1 MKYLKRFNESVLED
15 GEKFMSY
22 YKDDISDI
30 LVDFVFGYD
39 IRFLL
44 TSTYGYP
51 LLQIQILPKGYP
63 NHEDNPV
70 LIDADILDD
79 FKRLVD
85 FIKVEVGFNYN
96 HSYYFIDNNFNSIKT
111 DIFESSGSLVSMI
124 QMYFDGSKSF
134 TNTDDLT
141 YDLSIQK

>member
-22 YKDDISDI
+22 YKDDIRDI

-44 TSTYGYP
+44 TNTYGYP
-51 LLQIQILPKGYP
+51 LLQIQILPEGYP
-63 NHEDNPV
+63 NHEDIDPV
-70 LIDADILDD
+70 LIDDNILDD

-85 FIKVEVGFNYN
+85 FIKTEIGFSYSN
-96 HSYYFIDNNFNSIKT
+96 SYYFIDNNYNSIKS
-111 DIFESSGSLVSMI
+111 DLFESSGSLVSMI
-124 QMYFDGSKSF
+124 QMNFDGSNRGGLRKKRVS
-134 TNTDDLT
+134 
-141 YDLSIQK
+141 YEII